1 MSERRVPR
9 WLKIG
14 WTVWVAVWIPLYWI
28 QYGPS
33 VFLWF
38 CDIANLLILVGLWRE
53 SSLIFS
59 WQAVSVLLVQIAYTI
74 DVLGRAVFQRHFIG
88 GTEWLF
94 KDDLPV
100 RVRLA
105 SLFMH
110 LAAPPIL
117 IWGVRRLGYD
127 RRAIYYQMATAA
139 VVLPLCRLWDAEL
152 NLNWVWRPF
161 NRPQDVVPSGVYL
174 LICILGYTV
183 LLFLPTHLLLK
194 RLFGRERRES
204 TPLA

>member
-1 MSERRVPR
+1 MPQGRIPL

-14 WTVWVAVWIPLYWI
+14 WTVWVAVWIPLYWM

-59 WQAVSVLLVQIAYTI
+59 WQAVSVLLVQVAYTL
-74 DVLGRAVFQRHFIG
+74 DVAGRAVFGRHFIG

-94 KDDLPV
+94 KDDLPLWI
-100 RVRLA
+100 RLA

-110 LAAPPIL
+110 VSAPPIL
-117 IWGVRRLGYD
+117 IWGVRTLRYE
-127 RRAIYYQMATAA
+127 RRAIWYQIATAC

-152 NLNWVWRPF
+152 NLNWVWSPF
-161 NRPQDVVPSGVYL
+161 NKPQHVVPSGVYL
-174 LICILGYTV
+174 LVCIVGYTV
-183 LLFLPTHLLLK
+183 LLFLPTHLLLSK
-194 RLFGRERRES
+194 LFPPPR
-204 TPLA
+204 PPAP

>member
-1 MSERRVPR
+1 MSPSRIPL

-14 WTVWVAVWIPLYWI
+14 WTVWVAVWIPLYWM

-59 WQAVSVLLVQIAYTI
+59 WQAVSVLLVQIAYTL
-74 DVLGRAVFQRHFIG
+74 DVAGRAAFGRHFIG

-94 KDDLPV
+94 KDDLPWWI
-100 RVRLA
+100 RLA

-117 IWGVRRLGYD
+117 IWGIRTLRD
-127 RRAIYYQMATAA
+127 
-139 VVLPLCRLWDAEL
+139 
-152 NLNWVWRPF
+152 
-161 NRPQDVVPSGVYL
+161 
-174 LICILGYTV
+174 
-183 LLFLPTHLLLK
+183 
-194 RLFGRERRES
+194 
-204 TPLA
+204 

>member
-1 MSERRVPR
+1 MNGGRVPL
-9 WLKIG
+9 WLKVG
-14 WTVWVAVWIPLYWI
+14 WTVWVAVWLPLYWI

-33 VFLWF
+33 VYLWF
-38 CDIANLLILVGLWRE
+38 CDIANLLICVGLWRE

-59 WQAVSVLLVQIAYTI
+59 WQAVSVLLVQIAYTV
-74 DVLGRAVFQRHFIG
+74 DVLGAALFKRHFIG

-100 RVRLA
+100 RIRLA

-127 RRAIYYQMATAA
+127 RRAIWVQIATAC
-139 VVLPLCRLWDAEL
+139 VVLPLCRLWDEKL
-152 NLNWVWRPF
+152 NLNWVWQPF
-161 NRPQDVVPSGVYL
+161 NKPQTVVSPGLYL
-174 LICILGYTV
+174 LVCIVGYTV
-183 LLFLPTHLLLK
+183 LIFLPTHFLLNWRFGAK
-194 RLFGRERRES
+194 RIDPERKS
-204 TPLA
+204 